1 MGDVFSNLDP
11 NRARATAEVLAEMAA
26 GGQVF
31 VFTCRP
37 ETRDLLKRIDPGALT
52 LEMGGREPRREFGVV
67 NQ

>member
-1 MGDVFSNLDP
+1 
-11 NRARATAEVLAEMAA
+11 MAA